1 MKRVFPSPGW
11 GRKIGGWKNRERFVA
26 CQSRVSGLEFRLSG
40 ACAAATRG
48 RVTRT
53 SASRNSA
60 IKQMTRPTRANV
72 PPLSSSSRRRRKG
85 KVLSIHEIEEDL
97 KEDLISILFIAR
109 EHGLIRVR
117 AKNNDRT
124 RNTRCLTVAF
134 RRQLPPKTRCR
145 QIMCNFRDGSRVSN
159 GPSRRKFS
167 AGKGNCAA
175 TISTPADHHCPVQGE
190 NKKTSL
196 LFFPNKG
203 EDTWNHGSW
212 R

>member
-26 CQSRVSGLEFRLSG
+26 CQSRISGLEFRLSG

-72 PPLSSSSRRRRKG
+72 PPLSSSSRRRRKE

-97 KEDLISILFIAR
+97 KEDLISIR
-109 EHGLIRVR
+109 
-117 AKNNDRT
+117 
-124 RNTRCLTVAF
+124 
-134 RRQLPPKTRCR
+134 
-145 QIMCNFRDGSRVSN
+145 
-159 GPSRRKFS
+159 
-167 AGKGNCAA
+167 
-175 TISTPADHHCPVQGE
+175 
-190 NKKTSL
+190 
-196 LFFPNKG
+196 LFFSR
-203 EDTWNHGSW
+203 TWFDSSTREKQRSYEEYEMLN
-212 R
+212 RRF